1 MNPFSGCGLTAGALS
16 LLGIF
21 LSPSMAQISPD
32 QDFQSRCAAAGVVK
46 CLGFDNTSGLSLTGG
61 AKIDNTIKA
70 SGAGSMR
77 VDIAP
82 TAGDAPGNI
91 MTKLGADFG
100 EGSALYLQ
108 WRQRF
113 SPEMID
119 VDLGGE
125 GFKQFVIYDGTPCGP
140 NMEVAMLNQDFAGFP
155 ILYSACGSSYL
166 RKTLTGGTQA
176 LMWNQDGT
184 ICTSQNK
191 AGCLRYKPDQWMTF
205 YYEQKIG
212 AWGQPNSAVKVSMA
226 EEGRP
231 LKTFIDFPDYIFK
244 SDKATSAYR
253 DIWIGPYSLGRT
265 ADAAYPTARTWF
277 DEFIISKSPIAEP
290 FPGGTSVRN
299 PVFGTAD
306 ETGGL
311 NVRSDPAGTRMTLSF
326 PFSDHDVEIGVY
338 DKRGRKITGFLR
350 PGNHAVEWDAAGIG
364 KGVFLLE
371 VHAGDRRYSRKF
383 SILN

>member
-1 MNPFSGCGLTAGALS
+1 MNRVSRKRLHAGVLS
-16 LLGIF
+16 IVGIF
-21 LSPSMAQISPD
+21 LSHSKAQTTPD
-32 QDFQSRCAAAGVVK
+32 QNFQSRCTGPGVVK
-46 CLGFDNTSGLSLTGG
+46 CLSLDNTTGVSLTGG
-61 AKIDNTIKA
+61 AKIDNTVKA

-100 EGSALYLQ
+100 EGSSLYLQ

-113 SPEMID
+113 SPEMVD

-140 NMEVAMLNQDFAGFP
+140 NMEVAMLNQDFSGFP
-155 ILYSACGSSYL
+155 ILYSACGGTYL
-166 RKTLTGGTQA
+166 RKTQSGSNYI
-176 LMWNQDGT
+176 LMWNKDGT

-212 AWGQPNSAVKVSMA
+212 TWGQPNSVVKVSMA
-226 EEGRP
+226 EENQP
-231 LKTFIDFPDYIFK
+231 LKTFIDFSDFTFK

-265 ADAAYPTARTWF
+265 ANTAYPTARTWF
-277 DEFIISKSPIAEP
+277 DEFIISKEPIADP
-290 FPGGTSVRN
+290 FLGSTGVRDPG
-299 PVFGTAD
+299 FGT
-306 ETGGL
+306 TGNSGGL
-311 NVRSDPAGTRMTLSF
+311 NRSIRSIRFAR
-326 PFSDHDVEIGVY
+326 DHFIP
-338 DKRGRKITGFLR
+338 RIR
-350 PGNHAVEWDAAGIG
+350 
-364 KGVFLLE
+364 
-371 VHAGDRRYSRKF
+371 SRCRD
-383 SILN
+383 SHL

>member
-1 MNPFSGCGLTAGALS
+1 MKGLSS
-16 LLGIF
+16 LGWKVGMAAIAGIF
-21 LSPSMAQISPD
+21 LPHPGAQTTAD
-32 QDFQSRCAAAGVVK
+32 QNFQSRCTGPGVVK
-46 CLGFDNTSGLSLTGG
+46 CLAFDNSSGLGLTGG
-61 AKIDNTIKA
+61 AKIDNTVKA

-100 EGSALYLQ
+100 EGSSLYLQ

-113 SPEMID
+113 SPEMVD

-140 NMEVAMLNQDFAGFP
+140 NMEVAMLNQDYGGFP
-155 ILYSACGSSYL
+155 ILYAACGGTYL
-166 RKTLTGGTQA
+166 RKTQSGTNHI

-212 AWGQPNSAVKVSMA
+212 AWGQPNSVVKVSMA
-226 EEGRP
+226 EENQP
-231 LKTFIDFPDYIFK
+231 LKTFIDFSDFTFK

-265 ADAAYPTARTWF
+265 ADASYPTARTWF
-277 DEFIISKSPIAEP
+277 DEFIISKQPIADP
-290 FPGGTSVRN
+290 FQGGTRVRD
-299 PVFGTAD
+299 PISGAAGEGGHEVQAGVSGSRITVSLPGSDREAAIHVYDRQGRRVKSF
-306 ETGGL
+306 TGI
-311 NVRSDPAGTRMTLSF
+311 RSRTVAWEAAEMA
-326 PFSDHDVEIGVY
+326 HGVY
-338 DKRGRKITGFLR
+338 LLKIF
-350 PGNHAVEWDAAGIG
+350 
-364 KGVFLLE
+364 
-371 VHAGDRRYSRKF
+371 AGDRGFARKV
-383 SILN
+383 SIL